1 MATKLASRNGHTK
14 DDRSK
19 NAERAPN
26 GVTSNRNASFTAPG
40 MSVKDGAAVI
50 NVLQGRLASL
60 VDLALTLKHIHW
72 NVVGPSFIGVHTMLD
87 PQYAGVQMMIDTTAE
102 RIATLG
108 GVPSGLPGNIVANR
122 TWDDYDLGRADAQ
135 AHLAALDMVYR
146 GIIEAHREAIEA
158 TDKPDP
164 VTQDML
170 IGQTGE
176 LEQYHW
182 FVRSHLTDY
191 AGGVSNAGANTE
203 IGAAQSSMRKGARIG
218 TARAA
223 VGKAASNRPHTRAS
237 RTKSGS

>member
-1 MATKLASRNGHTK
+1 
-14 DDRSK
+14 
-19 NAERAPN
+19 
-26 GVTSNRNASFTAPG
+26 
-40 MSVKDGAAVI
+40 MSVKDGATVI
-50 NVLQGRLASL
+50 DVLQGRLASL

-87 PQYAGVQMMIDTTAE
+87 PQYAGVQLMIDTTAE

-108 GVPSGLPGNIVANR
+108 GVPSGLPGNIVSNR

-135 AHLAALDMVYR
+135 AHLAALDIVYR
-146 GIIEAHREAIEA
+146 GIIEAHRQAIDA
-158 TDKPDP
+158 TEKPDP

-191 AGGVSNAGANTE
+191 AGGVSNAGEQTE
-203 IGAAQSSMRKGARIG
+203 IGAAQSSMRKGARNG
-218 TARAA
+218 RAA
-223 VGKAASNRPHTRAS
+223 VGKAATKRSSTRTRS
-237 RTKSGS
+237 